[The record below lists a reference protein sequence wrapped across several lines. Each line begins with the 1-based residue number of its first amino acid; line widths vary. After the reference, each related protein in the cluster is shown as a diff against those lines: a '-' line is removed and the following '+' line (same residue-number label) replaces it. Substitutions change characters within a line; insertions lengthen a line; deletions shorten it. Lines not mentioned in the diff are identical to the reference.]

1 MGAQK
6 MELIGVEVYI
16 RFHYIESLKDKRRI
30 VKSILD
36 KTRHKYQIST
46 AEVDYQDSLKEAS
59 LGFGMVTNNRQHAET
74 ILQKVI
80 NFIDTQSEVEIF
92 KIEWVDA

>member
-1 MGAQK
+1 MN
-6 MELIGVEVYI
+6 LIGIEVYI
-16 RFHYIESLKDKRRI
+16 RFHYVESLKDKRRI
-30 VKSILD
+30 IKSILD

-46 AEVDYQDSLKEAS
+46 AEVGDLDSLDTSS
-59 LGFGMVTNNRQHAET
+59 LGFGMVTNDPKHAEV

-92 KIEWVDA
+92 KIEWLKA

>member
-1 MGAQK
+1 MHLVG
-6 MELIGVEVYI
+6 IEVNI
-16 RFHYIESLKDKRRI
+16 RFHYLGSLKDKRRI

-46 AEVDYQDSLKEAS
+46 AEVAHHDSLVEAN
-59 LGFGMVTNNRQHAET
+59 LGFGMATNNRQHAET

-80 NFIDTQSEVEIF
+80 NYIDTQSEVEIVN
-92 KIEWVDA
+92 IEWIEA

>member
-1 MGAQK
+1 MSK
-6 MELIGVEVYI
+6 MNLIGIEVYI
-16 RFHYIESLKDKRRI
+16 RFHYVESLKDKRRI
-30 VKSILD
+30 IKSILD

-46 AEVDYQDSLKEAS
+46 AEVGDLDSLDTSS
-59 LGFGMVTNNRQHAET
+59 LGFGMVTNDPKHAEV

-92 KIEWVDA
+92 KIEWLKA

>member
-1 MGAQK
+1 VSK
-6 MELIGVEVYI
+6 MNLIGIEVYI
-16 RFHYIESLKDKRRI
+16 RFHYVESLKDKRRI
-30 VKSILD
+30 IKSILD

-46 AEVDYQDSLKEAS
+46 AEVGDLDSLDTSS
-59 LGFGMVTNNRQHAET
+59 LGFGMVTNDPKHAEV

-92 KIEWVDA
+92 KIEWLKA